1 MYIYGN
7 LYAYVYTYVNYLRE
21 TEDRKRDA
29 QDHPVQPPAEH
40 TVTHCRLFGAMSSHV
55 LSISKENIQYFNQN
69 QNKILHWL
77 LAKNVPNTFFIY
89 TVSIIYS
96 LLVKKQTKKI
106 EIKLN
111 TLWQIDEGNRLF
123 NVLLKFRG
131 SKACSSETKMPLDLL

>member
-29 QDHPVQPPAEH
+29 QDHRVQPPAEH

-77 LAKNVPNTFFIY
+77 LAENVPNTVFIY

-96 LLVKKQTKKI
+96 LLVKKQTKKT
-106 EIKLN
+106 EINLN

-131 SKACSSETKMPLDLL
+131 SKACSSETKTPLDLL